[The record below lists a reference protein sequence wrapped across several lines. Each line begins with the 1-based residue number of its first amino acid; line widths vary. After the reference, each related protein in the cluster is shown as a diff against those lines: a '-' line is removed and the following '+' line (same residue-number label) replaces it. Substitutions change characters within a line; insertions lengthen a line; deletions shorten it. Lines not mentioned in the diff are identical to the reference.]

1 MATWAE
7 MVAEIYERT
16 KRPDLVSETA
26 QHLKLATRTAHKSGK
41 YWRDL
46 TTVTVS
52 SLPLDQVQEIT
63 LSTAAPRMRA
73 VASIYSAA
81 NNKLEY
87 KPITAAELLDEDG
100 YLRVNVYW
108 GFGSVIRLRAAAPE
122 ASVLL
127 SYYQYPVVA
136 PEASYSS
143 WIAEEHS
150 DLLVNLASSSL
161 LASVGEQEIARRID
175 SLIVLQLADLQQ
187 DNLEIVGR

>member
-46 TTVTVS
+46 QTAFITA
-52 SLPLDQVQEIT
+52 LPLDQVQEIT
-63 LSTAAPRMRA
+63 LSTAAPRLRA
-73 VASIYSAA
+73 VASLFSTA
-81 NNKLEY
+81 NPKLEY
-87 KPITAAELLDEDG
+87 DPITANDLLDEDA
-100 YLRVNVYW
+100 YLRTNVYW
-108 GFGSVIRLRAAAPE
+108 GFGAVIRVRAAAPE
-122 ASVLL
+122 AALTL
-127 SYYQYPVVA
+127 SYYQYPVVT

-143 WIAEEHS
+143 WVAEEHS

-175 SLIVLQLADLQQ
+175 ALIVLQLADLQQ
-187 DNLEIVGR
+187 DNIEIVGR